1 MSPESELFT
10 LEEERWYA
18 WQMLPGY
25 GSLGH
30 YYSSVRISR
39 VEPMKRGD
47 GTLRLEF
54 YNAAYAAGVRDFELE
69 LRVLLRAQD
78 YMIAAIEEGHSREDT
93 RSIIISPIEVRWLD
107 RHFPDFLRRH
117 PPTEFERQSGDA
129 NDFLDRLMR
138 TGDI

>member
-1 MSPESELFT
+1 MSTESELFT

-25 GSLGH
+25 GEAGH

-54 YNAAYAAGVRDFELE
+54 YNAAYAAGVRNFDLE

-78 YMIAAIEEGHSREDT
+78 YMIAAIGEGEAQADT
-93 RSIIISPIEVRWLD
+93 RSAIISPIDVRWLD
-107 RHFPDFLRRH
+107 RHFPDFLDRH
-117 PPTEFERQSGDA
+117 PPTESERQSGDA
-129 NDFLDRLMR
+129 NDFLDRLMK
-138 TGDI
+138 TADI

>member
-1 MSPESELFT
+1 MPPKTDLFT
-10 LEEERWYA
+10 LEEDRWYA

-25 GSLGH
+25 GEAGH
-30 YYSSVRISR
+30 YYSSIRISR

-54 YNAAYAAGVRDFELE
+54 YNAGYAAGVRNFDLE

-78 YMIAAIEEGHSREDT
+78 YMIAAIEGGGSQADT
-93 RSIIISPIEVRWLD
+93 RSAVISPIHMDWLD
-107 RHFPDFLRRH
+107 RHFPDFLDRH
-117 PPTEFERQSGDA
+117 LPTESERQSRDA
-129 NDFLDRLMR
+129 NDFLDRLME